1 LLPLQLLSERE
12 EQLRRINTLLLKE
25 NIASENAVSTDDV
38 RQSDLYLELSAELS
52 AKERKLQEIEEKSN
66 RIKEEWS
73 KALANAELAKQA
85 MEDLQSKHL
94 KRWAEVAQ
102 ENPEIGPAEKGGTM
116 AGSSLA
122 EEIVILQHKL
132 TQALENVRQAAST
145 RKALDEALIMN
156 DSLQAKV
163 DEFKTKYTALQAEK
177 AARSGNTASSNQDD
191 NPSGSNGTSEA
202 ITSLKVK
209 ALDSASS
216 LSHATEKGDRSTEKI
231 HRDYKRARKE
241 LAAAT
246 ASKEAAK
253 AKLERSEKEKEF
265 LNQMNMRLLKQSA
278 EKDEINAKSL
288 STILHLKQLTEQISK
303 EKENLEQ
310 QVKSAEQ
317 LALAAR
323 LASNARE
330 RVAEEFEKE
339 KKNLECQVKER
350 ERKSNDLAQEKA
362 LVEGKLSQEK
372 AKMSKL
378 IDDAQ
383 KAKER
388 CEELASES
396 TKLQEEKQRVV
407 ECLAVAQREVTEA
420 TSLSQRLAE
429 SQGGGMVAGFTAE
442 QLSTQVTVLKNRLAC
457 PVCNVRDKK
466 CILLRCRHMFC
477 KQCVDENIKN
487 RSRKC
492 PACGGRFDTKDVADV
507 WL

>member
-1 LLPLQLLSERE
+1 MSS
-12 EQLRRINTLLLKE
+12 
-25 NIASENAVSTDDV
+25 ADV
-38 RQSDLYLELSAELS
+38 KQSDLYLQLSAELA
-52 AKERKLQEIEEKSN
+52 AKERNLVELENKSN

-73 KALANAELAKQA
+73 QALANAELSKQA

-94 KRWAEVAQ
+94 KRWAELAE
-102 ENPEIGPAEKGGTM
+102 ENPDIGPADEGGKVDGVTK
-116 AGSSLA
+116 A
-122 EEIVILQHKL
+122 EEIVTLQHKL
-132 TQALENVRQAAST
+132 TQALENVRQASST
-145 RKALDEALIMN
+145 RKTLDEAMAMN

-163 DEFKTKYTALQAEK
+163 DEFKSKYSALQAEK
-177 AARSGNTASSNQDD
+177 AARTGNAAESTDGNGVSGAIAGAKGKSGDSSAA
-191 NPSGSNGTSEA
+191 P
-202 ITSLKVK
+202 
-209 ALDSASS
+209 
-216 LSHATEKGDRSTEKI
+216 EKGDRSSDKL

-253 AKLERSEKEKEF
+253 AKLERAEKEKDF
-265 LNQMNMRLLKQSA
+265 LSQQNSRLLKQSA

-288 STILHLKQLTEQISK
+288 STILHLKQLTEQVAK
-303 EKENLEQ
+303 EKENLEL

-339 KKNLECQVKER
+339 RKILEDRVKEW
-350 ERKSNDLAQEKA
+350 EQKCNDLAKEKDFM
-362 LVEGKLSQEK
+362 EGRLSQEK

-378 IDDAQ
+378 IGDAQ

-396 TKLQEEKQRVV
+396 TKLQEEKQKMM
-407 ECLAVAQREVTEA
+407 ESLAIAQREATEA
-420 TSLSQRLAE
+420 SSLTQRLAE

-442 QLSTQVTVLKNRLAC
+442 QLNTQVTVLKNRLAC

-477 KQCVDENIKN
+477 KQCVDENVKN